1 MIEIADWVVIAFI
14 LAAFALAIGYLLFFI
29 ITRKLF
35 PQTSEFN
42 TTVNP
47 SQTQTVLTIKGKGII
62 KKIQTQIQE
71 NNNCLI
77 DMIIDQ
83 TSYATFDINKETS
96 TASPDSQGKLTFEV
110 QLDSRFHKEFS
121 ISILNKSK
129 TPLNATGKISYE
141 VKKPLGVTIKSLYK
155 GTNP

>member
-35 PQTSEFN
+35 PQTTEFN
-42 TTVNP
+42 TTINP
-47 SQTQTVLTIKGKGII
+47 NETSTVLTIKGQGII
-62 KKIQTQIQE
+62 KQIQTKIQE
-71 NNNCLI
+71 KNNALI

-83 TSYATFDINKETS
+83 TSYATFDITKETNN
-96 TASPDSQGKLTFEV
+96 ASPDSQGKLTFEV

-121 ISILNKSK
+121 ISINNKSA
-129 TPLNATGKISYE
+129 TPLSATGKISYE
-141 VKKPLGVTIKSLYK
+141 TKRPLGVTIKSLYR
-155 GTNP
+155 GTNA